1 MAHDL
6 YQDKL
11 AYTGEIPWH
20 GLGTRFDEEF
30 TAAQAIE
37 AAGLG
42 YLVTKEPVFRKFGDE
57 VIEVPNHFVT
67 VNQEN
72 QEVLGMVGKVY
83 EILQNKQAFDF
94 FDIIQAETGARFSSA
109 AALGKG
115 ELMWLMA
122 KLPDSFRPLLGDR
135 VDKFCLLSTGHTG
148 RTGSQTQVRFG
159 ADRVVCRNTLMA
171 AMRGVKETI
180 SIRHTESNGERLQQ
194 AAMIVKEMNAHFT
207 RLGETFEEM
216 ASLKINDEWIENYE
230 ALLFGPVPTDQTHTV
245 TKNIRERNIAA
256 FETRL
261 STGMGTDIEG
271 VKGTVWG
278 AYNAAIE
285 WADYEF
291 PQRGKDKDRTMS
303 ILFGKANEFKQTAFD
318 SAMALVAR

>member
-6 YQDKL
+6 YENKL
-11 AYTGEIPWH
+11 AYTGAVPWH
-20 GLGTRFDEEF
+20 GLGTQFEEEF
-30 TAAQAIE
+30 TSAQAIE
-37 AAGLG
+37 AAGLD
-42 YLVTKEPVFRKFGDE
+42 YLVTKEPVFRKLGDE
-57 VIEVPNHFVT
+57 VIMVPDHFVT

-72 QEVLGMVGKVY
+72 QEVLGMVGRIY
-83 EILQNKQAFDF
+83 EVLQNRQAFDF
-94 FDIIQAETGARFSSA
+94 FDIVMAETGARFSSA

-159 ADRVVCRNTLMA
+159 ADRVICRNTLMA

-180 SIRHTESNGERLQQ
+180 SIRHTESNGERLKQ
-194 AAMIVKEMNAHFT
+194 AAMIVKEMNDHFT
-207 RLGETFEEM
+207 RLGETFDQM
-216 ASLKINDEWIENYE
+216 ASLKIDDEWIETYE
-230 ALLFGPVPTDQTHTV
+230 TLLFGPVPTDQTHTV
-245 TKNIRERNIAA
+245 TKNIRERNVSA

-261 STGMGTDIEG
+261 STGMGTDITG

-291 PQRGKDKDRTMS
+291 PQRGENPDRTRS
-303 ILFGKANEFKQTAFD
+303 ILFGKANEFKQNAFD
-318 SAMALVAR
+318 SALALVAR